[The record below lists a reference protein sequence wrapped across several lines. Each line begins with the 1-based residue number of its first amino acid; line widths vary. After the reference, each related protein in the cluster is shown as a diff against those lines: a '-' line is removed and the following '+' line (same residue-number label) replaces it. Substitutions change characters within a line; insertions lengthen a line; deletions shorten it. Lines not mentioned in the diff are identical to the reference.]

1 MKLTNLRRHRD
12 AMALT
17 RGVLSEN
24 PVLLCGLALPIA
36 IMGTTSLRSGVAL
49 SLAMFCSMVPAMWV
63 ACVFSPQI
71 PKMARMPACVV
82 TAMAALQ
89 VAALFIRYISP
100 SIFDSMGIYFP
111 LLAVNSLMIT
121 RAMQYAPQVKPQYA
135 LLDGAMQSLGFAVV
149 AVPLSAFRELFG
161 SGTLWGKAVP
171 VPFTSGGLLLPFFGF
186 LVVGFLSA
194 FFRWADRLIKQFYI
208 VRENLEAA
216 PPPKRRRPRP
226 AAKEG

>member
-100 SIFDSMGIYFP
+100 SPLYVRRIATALFWIPCGGVSLRLFP
-111 LLAVNSLMIT
+111 L
-121 RAMQYAPQVKPQYA
+121 
-135 LLDGAMQSLGFAVV
+135 G
-149 AVPLSAFRELFG
+149 
-161 SGTLWGKAVP
+161 
-171 VPFTSGGLLLPFFGF
+171 
-186 LVVGFLSA
+186 
-194 FFRWADRLIKQFYI
+194 
-208 VRENLEAA
+208 
-216 PPPKRRRPRP
+216 RP
-226 AAKEG
+226 AD

>member
-1 MKLTNLRRHRD
+1 MKLTNLRRHREV
-12 AMALT
+12 MALT

-36 IMGTTSLRSGVAL
+36 IMGTTSLRGGLAL
-49 SLAMFCSMVPAMWV
+49 SLAMFCSLLPAMWV
-63 ACVFSPQI
+63 SCVFSPQI
-71 PKMARMPACVV
+71 PPMARTPVCVV

-89 VAALFIRYISP
+89 VSALFIRYISP

-149 AVPLSAFRELFG
+149 VIPLSAFRELFG
-161 SGTLWGKAVP
+161 SGTLWGRAVS

-186 LVVGFLSA
+186 IVVGVLSA

-208 VRENLEAA
+208 VRENREED
-216 PPPKRRRPRP
+216 PPKRRPRP

>member
-100 SIFDSMGIYFP
+100 SIFDSRG
-111 LLAVNSLMIT
+111 
-121 RAMQYAPQVKPQYA
+121 
-135 LLDGAMQSLGFAVV
+135 
-149 AVPLSAFRELFG
+149 
-161 SGTLWGKAVP
+161 
-171 VPFTSGGLLLPFFGF
+171 FTSPCWR
-186 LVVGFLSA
+186 ST
-194 FFRWADRLIKQFYI
+194 
-208 VRENLEAA
+208 
-216 PPPKRRRPRP
+216 P
-226 AAKEG
+226 

>member
-111 LLAVNSLMIT
+111 LLAVNSLMIDHP
-121 RAMQYAPQVKPQYA
+121 RLHRFFYPLKPWERKNSPAGQ
-135 LLDGAMQSLGFAVV
+135 L
-149 AVPLSAFRELFG
+149 P
-161 SGTLWGKAVP
+161 
-171 VPFTSGGLLLPFFGF
+171 SGGRGIIS
-186 LVVGFLSA
+186 G
-194 FFRWADRLIKQFYI
+194 R
-208 VRENLEAA
+208 
-216 PPPKRRRPRP
+216 
-226 AAKEG
+226 